1 MIPIEQEPDR
11 VPRGVVR
18 ISAVVVAAG
27 IAASVGATLLLAR
40 GSLGEVLRAPPAP
53 PARIDVRLFGLETEA
68 ERQYRLADERLRR
81 YGWVDRGRGLVHVPL
96 DVAIELYL
104 EERAP

>member
-11 VPRGVVR
+11 VPRGLVR
-18 ISAVVVAAG
+18 FSAAAVAIA
-27 IAASVGATLLLAR
+27 IAASAGATLLLAR
-40 GSLGEVLRAPPAP
+40 GSLGEVMRVDSRP
-53 PARIDVRLFGLETEA
+53 PARLDVQLFELGTEA
-68 ERQYRLADERLRR
+68 ERLSRLADERLRS
-81 YGWVDRGRGLVHVPL
+81 YGWIDRGRGLVHVPL